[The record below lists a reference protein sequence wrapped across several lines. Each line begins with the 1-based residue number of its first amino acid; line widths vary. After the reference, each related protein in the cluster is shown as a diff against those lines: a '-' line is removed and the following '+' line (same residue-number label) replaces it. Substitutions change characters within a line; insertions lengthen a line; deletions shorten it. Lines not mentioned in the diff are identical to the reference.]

1 MKIGDKVQYF
11 DQTLQAG
18 IGEIKALANDSFDH
32 VWIVFEDGKAGWFH
46 AENLDHIIP
55 VLD

>member
-32 VWIVFEDGKAGWFH
+32 VWVVFDAKAGWFH
-46 AENLDHIIP
+46 AENLVKVKD
-55 VLD
+55 

>member
-1 MKIGDKVQYF
+1 MKIGDKVLYF

-32 VWIVFEDGKAGWFH
+32 VWVEFDGKAGWFH
-46 AENLDHIIP
+46 AESLVKVKD
-55 VLD
+55 